1 MKIRKADLLANDKDA
16 ESGPPVFLGVSPLST
31 NGAVVTADGLFVYY
45 QPPNNDP
52 ASDVVD
58 RFSYMVSDGFL
69 TATGH
74 VLVNIA
80 ADVQNPAPSVVGY
93 ARAPDGNLSVTFA
106 GVPGRTYLVQA
117 TTGLSAPIV
126 WESLTNNLDGG
137 LLFSAGTNGLWTH
150 TDLNSTNFGIRFYRS
165 ALP

>member
-1 MKIRKADLLANDKDA
+1 
-16 ESGPPVFLGVSPLST
+16 
-31 NGAVVTADGLFVYY
+31 
-45 QPPNNDP
+45 
-52 ASDVVD
+52 
-58 RFSYMVSDGFL
+58 
-69 TATGH
+69 
-74 VLVNIA
+74 
-80 ADVQNPAPSVVGY
+80 
-93 ARAPDGNLSVTFA
+93 VTFA

-150 TDLNSTNFGIRFYRS
+150 TDLNSTNFAIRFYRS